1 MVKISP
7 ESAVMYLVGAHT
19 RAGNSRAI
27 DPSNLELE
35 ATYLQTELDSRG
47 LDFLVQGTSE
57 ELQEAYASSPIEQS
71 QDIPLDLI
79 ELIED
84 AADSAIVLGK
94 GE

>member
-1 MVKISP
+1 MVKLSP
-7 ESAVMYLVGAHT
+7 RDVVGSLVGAHV

-27 DPSNLELE
+27 DPSNLGLE
-35 ATYLQTELDSRG
+35 SEYLQTELDSRG
-47 LDFLVQGTSE
+47 LDILVQGTPE
-57 ELQEAYASSPIEQS
+57 ELQDAYKNSPIDQS
-71 QDIPLDLI
+71 QDIPSDLL